1 MLFILYRCLDTMSGI
16 DRTPCC
22 ETAVFPYPPHI
33 FDECLPQIISM
44 LYESPRYVFIP
55 GIAGPKFS
63 HETIVVQD
71 ELDVV
76 VSDNTTVVLPRRLPV
91 VKALVVEYDSSQQ
104 YTMAYA
110 ELELFQASV
119 QQWFDAQMLSAPAGM
134 RNAWFIS
141 DLAFFDLQSTLSQDT
156 IYAIV
161 IAMAVSL
168 GVLLLVTLN
177 LLISLF
183 AIVTVTFTIFTTLAI
198 LVLMNWKLNVLESI
212 SVSTAIGLT
221 IDFSL
226 HYGNYY
232 RMCPEMER
240 EQATRYSL
248 TRMIGPTAMAAI
260 TTGAAGA
267 FMMPSR
273 VLAYIQIGKFL
284 VIVMAVSWV
293 FSTFFLMSLLRLWGP
308 QYGFGQFRIPRW
320 RKREQ
325 KNGGPGVGCSNNAD
339 FNKRLVDL

>member
-1 MLFILYRCLDTMSGI
+1 
-16 DRTPCC
+16 
-22 ETAVFPYPPHI
+22 
-33 FDECLPQIISM
+33 M
-44 LYESPRYVFIP
+44 LYESPRYVFMQ
-55 GIAGPKFS
+55 GIAGPKF
-63 HETIVVQD
+63 ETILAPD
-71 ELDVV
+71 ESDVIIP
-76 VSDNTTVVLPRRLPV
+76 DNSSVVLPRRLPI
-91 VKALVVEYDSSQQ
+91 VKALVVEYESNQQ
-104 YTMAYA
+104 YTVAYA
-110 ELELFQASV
+110 ELESFQASV
-119 QQWFDAQMLSAPAGM
+119 QQWFDTQMLTAPVGM

-141 DLAFFDLQSTLSQDT
+141 DFAFFDLQSTLSQDT

-161 IAMAVSL
+161 IAMGVSL
-168 GVLLLVTLN
+168 CVLLLVTFN

-183 AIVTVTFTIFTTLAI
+183 AIVTVTFTIFTTIAI

-284 VIVMAVSWV
+284 VIVMAVSWL

-308 QYGFGQFRIPRW
+308 QYGFGQFQLPRC

-325 KNGGPGVGCSNNAD
+325 KNGGPGVGCSNTVD
-339 FNKRLVDL
+339 FNKRLVHLYLNAIFQRLKMFVVDSTIIS